1 MSSGQEAD
9 EIEIRD
15 RLIAMGVGP
24 AAVLPSA
31 PATEPV
37 PPNAGDPSDVWWAEL
52 YADEAPP
59 KPEPEVRRRW
69 PRLPG
74 WWRAKPEQ
82 GAEQAEQPTEQTEN
96 NPANTP
102 PTSPNSATPRLLA
115 ALHRLAQLLN

>member
-1 MSSGQEAD
+1 MSSEQGTD
-9 EIEIRD
+9 EIEIRE

-24 AAVLPSA
+24 AAVLPPA

-37 PPNAGDPSDVWWAEL
+37 PPAAGGPSDAWWDEL
-52 YADEAPP
+52 YADEAQP
-59 KPEPEVRRRW
+59 KPEPEARQPS

-96 NPANTP
+96 NPANTA
-102 PTSPNSATPRLLA
+102 PTGPNSAPMRLLA
-115 ALHRLAQLLN
+115 ALRWLAQLLN